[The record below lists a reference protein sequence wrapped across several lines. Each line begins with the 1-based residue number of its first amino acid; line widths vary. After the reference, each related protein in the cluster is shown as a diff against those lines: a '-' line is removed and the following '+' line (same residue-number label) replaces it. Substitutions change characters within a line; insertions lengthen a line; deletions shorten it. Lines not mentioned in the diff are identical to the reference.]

1 MKLILANKEHRN
13 SQRCLKAVEKFL
25 KFLRSHHVVRVIA
38 IHACLLSAAA
48 QSQVI
53 DKNGT
58 TQTGSL
64 WSNEVQNPLLDRTAR
79 NIGDIVTIVISENSV
94 STFKAG
100 TSAKKDDSNNVAQK
114 LFIGFLDRIFKPFA
128 TSASSSNKG
137 EGDTNQAGKM
147 SARMSAIVKKVFPN
161 GSMIIEGTRNIMTN
175 KEVQII
181 KLSGVI
187 RRDDIRPDN
196 TVKSENIAEAEIR
209 MEGKG
214 LIADRQRR
222 GLLTRI
228 LDWLF

>member
-1 MKLILANKEHRN
+1 MNRLFLLLAA
-13 SQRCLKAVEKFL
+13 LTAVASLE
-25 KFLRSHHVVRVIA
+25 
-38 IHACLLSAAA
+38 A
-48 QSQVI
+48 QTI
-53 DKNGT
+53 DKSDGASV
-58 TQTGSL
+58 GSL
-64 WSNEVQNPLLDRTAR
+64 WSDAVPNPLVDRTAR
-79 NIGDIVTIVISENSV
+79 KVGDLVTIVISENSV

-100 TSAKKDDSNNVAQK
+100 TNASKSDANNVAQK

-128 TSASSSNKG
+128 TSATSNNKG
-137 EGDTNQAGKM
+137 EGDTTQTGKM
-147 SARMSAIVKKVFPN
+147 TARISAVVTQVFPN
-161 GSMIIEGTRNIMTN
+161 GTMIIEGTRNIVTN
-175 KEVQII
+175 KETQTI

>member
-1 MKLILANKEHRN
+1 MKRLSLVFLA
-13 SQRCLKAVEKFL
+13 F
-25 KFLRSHHVVRVIA
+25 
-38 IHACLLSAAA
+38 AATFAGA
-48 QSQVI
+48 QMI
-53 DKNGT
+53 DKSDGAGV
-58 TQTGSL
+58 GSL
-64 WSNEVQNPLLDRTAR
+64 WSDAVPNPLVDRTACKV
-79 NIGDIVTIVISENSV
+79 GDLVTIVISENSV

-100 TSAKKDDSNNVAQK
+100 TTASKSDANNVAQK
-114 LFIGFLDRIFKPFA
+114 LFIGFLDRIFKPFSTTA
-128 TSASSSNKG
+128 ASNNKG
-137 EGDTNQAGKM
+137 EGDTNQTGKM
-147 SARMSAIVKKVFPN
+147 SARMSAVVTQIFPN
-161 GSMIIEGTRNIMTN
+161 GTMIIEGTRNIVTN
-175 KEVQII
+175 KETQTI

>member
-1 MKLILANKEHRN
+1 MKRLAFLIL
-13 SQRCLKAVEKFL
+13 
-25 KFLRSHHVVRVIA
+25 
-38 IHACLLSAAA
+38 LLSVALAPA
-48 QSQVI
+48 QTI
-53 DKNGT
+53 DKSDGASV
-58 TQTGSL
+58 GSL
-64 WSNEVQNPLLDRTAR
+64 WSDTVPNPLVDRTAR
-79 NIGDIVTIVISENSV
+79 KIGDLVTIVISESSV

-100 TSAKKDDSNNVAQK
+100 TNASKSDANNVAQK

-128 TSASSSNKG
+128 TSANSNNKG
-137 EGDTNQAGKM
+137 EGDTSQTGKM
-147 SARMSAIVKKVFPN
+147 SARMSAVVTQVFPN
-161 GSMIIEGTRNIMTN
+161 GTMIIEGTRNIVTN
-175 KEVQII
+175 KETQTI